1 MSERLY
7 SLLPSHLRVR
17 DAGQGEPLRALL
29 RVLETEANRVEADIA
44 GLYDDWFIETCDD
57 WVIPYI
63 GDLLGVRPLN
73 PTGPGSRRAYVANTL
88 AYRRR
93 KGTAAVLEQLAR
105 DVTGWPA
112 HAVEFFQLLGT
123 TQHLNHVRAANVRT
137 PDFRESNQLELLGG
151 PFERAAHTAEL
162 RRMVT
167 EGGRYNIPNVGLF
180 LWRLQS
186 FAVERGEARTI
197 TNEGD
202 GSLLGYTFH
211 PLGLDATLF
220 NQPQTEREITHL
232 ADEVNVPGPL
242 RRRPLFDELEALR
255 KALEEGRT
263 PDTTYFG
270 EQPVLRV
277 WAQATPND
285 PLVEFTPEEIVIC
298 CLDDWRQP
306 VPQNFTRQS
315 DGSNYATGVAVDPVL
330 GRLTFPSGVEPQQVL
345 VSYSYGFSSDLGG
358 GPYPRLAPSGRA
370 ATWQVGV
377 SRDKTAVGSER
388 IFTDLGDAI
397 DAWNADAVE
406 GTAGVVA
413 VMDSRSYGEPF
424 PEIVIKAGCQLRII
438 AADWPVT
445 PGDTPERRVGA
456 LLPEGVRPHLAGD
469 LTVQGVA
476 AANPGELILE
486 GLLIEG
492 KLTVAPAEFAVANSG
507 NLGGLRLS
515 HCTLVPDNGGL
526 AVPQDHK
533 QLRVSIER
541 SIMGDV
547 LLEASV
553 PQLAIAD
560 SVVDGRILGEET
572 AADLNAVSVLGS
584 TKLRR
589 LDASDCLFVG
599 AVTVTLRQEGCV
611 RFCFVPPDQS
621 LTPRRYRCQ
630 PDLALE
636 QRAAEI
642 AEALHLDP
650 PPDLSPAE
658 AALIKGRVRPVFTF
672 TNLAEAC
679 YAQLGLTCA
688 AEIAAGAEDGSEM
701 GAFRHLQ
708 QAQRAANLRAVLPDY
723 LRFGLEAGLFFV
735 T

>member
-17 DAGQGEPLRALL
+17 DAEQGEPLRALL
-29 RVLETEANRVEADIA
+29 RVIETEANRVETDIA
-44 GLYDDWFIETCDD
+44 GLYDDWFIETCAD

-112 HAVEFFQLLGT
+112 HAVEFFELLGT
-123 TQHLNHVRAANVRT
+123 TQHLNHVRAANFRT
-137 PDFRESNQLELLGG
+137 PDFRDSNRLELLDG
-151 PFERAAHTAEL
+151 PFERAARTAEV
-162 RRMVT
+162 RRIVT

-186 FAVERGEARTI
+186 FAVESGEARTI
-197 TNEGD
+197 TNESD
-202 GSLLGYTFH
+202 GALLGFTFN
-211 PLGLDATLF
+211 PLGLDAPLF

-232 ADEVNVPGPL
+232 AEEINVPGPL
-242 RRRPLFDELEALR
+242 RRRPLYDEFEARR

-263 PDTTYFG
+263 PDTNYFG
-270 EQPVLRV
+270 EQPILRV
-277 WAQATPND
+277 WAQATTND

-306 VPQNFTRQS
+306 VPQNFTRQN

-330 GRLTFPSGVEPQQVL
+330 GRLTFPTGVEPQQVL

-358 GPYPRLAPSGRA
+358 GPYPRLAPAGRA
-370 ATWQVGV
+370 VTWQVGV
-377 SRDKTAVGSER
+377 SRDKTAVGAER
-388 IFTDLGDAI
+388 IFADLGDAI
-397 DAWNADAVE
+397 DAWNNEAVE
-406 GTAGVVA
+406 GTAGAIA

-424 PEIVIKAGCQLRII
+424 PAIVVKAGCQLRII
-438 AADWPVT
+438 AADWPIA
-445 PGDTPERRVGA
+445 PGDTMERRVGA

-476 AANPGELILE
+476 SANPGELILE

-492 KLTVAPAEFAVANSG
+492 KLTVAPAEVAVANSG
-507 NLGGLRLS
+507 NLGSLRLL

-526 AVPQDHK
+526 VVPQDNK
-533 QLRVSIER
+533 QLGVAIER
-541 SIMGDV
+541 SIVGDV
-547 LLEASV
+547 LLDAPV

-560 SVVDGRILGEET
+560 SVVDGRVLGLET
-572 AADLNAVSVLGS
+572 AAELDGVTVFG
-584 TKLRR
+584 TTELRR
-589 LDASDCLFVG
+589 LDASDCLFVSP
-599 AVTVTLRQEGCV
+599 VTVTLRQEGCV
-611 RFCFVPPDQS
+611 RFCFVPLDAS

-636 QRAAEI
+636 QRAAEV

-650 PPDLSPAE
+650 PPDLTPAE
-658 AALIKGRVRPVFTF
+658 TALIKGRVRPVFTSSR
-672 TNLAEAC
+672 LADAG

-688 AEIAAGAEDGSEM
+688 LEISAGAEDGSEM

-708 QAQRAANLRAVLPDY
+708 QTQRAANLRAVLPDY

>member
-29 RVLETEANRVEADIA
+29 RVFETEADRVEADIA
-44 GLYDDWFIETCDD
+44 GLYDDWFIETCGD

-112 HAVEFFQLLGT
+112 HAVEFFELLGT
-123 TQHLNHVRAANVRT
+123 TQHLNHVRAGNFRT
-137 PDFRESNQLELLGG
+137 PEFRDSNRLELVNS
-151 PFERAAHTAEL
+151 PFERVAHTAEV
-162 RRMVT
+162 RRIVT

-197 TNEGD
+197 TND
-202 GSLLGYTFH
+202 GAFPGFAFH
-211 PLGLDATLF
+211 PLGLDAPLF

-232 ADEVNVPGPL
+232 AEEVNVPGPL
-242 RRRPLFDELEALR
+242 RRRSLYDELEARR

-277 WAQATPND
+277 WAQATVND

-330 GRLTFPSGVEPQQVL
+330 GRLTFPAGVEPHQVL

-370 ATWQVGV
+370 VIWQVGV
-377 SRDKTAVGSER
+377 SRDKTSAGAER

-397 DAWNADAVE
+397 DAWNDESVE
-406 GTAGVVA
+406 GTAGVIA

-424 PEIVIKAGCQLRII
+424 PAIVIKAGCQLRII
-438 AADWPVT
+438 AADWPVA
-445 PGDTPERRVGA
+445 PGETPERRVGA

-476 AANPGELILE
+476 SANPGELILE
-486 GLLIEG
+486 GILIEG
-492 KLTVAPAEFAVANSG
+492 KLTVAPAEVAVANSG
-507 NLGGLRLS
+507 NLGSLRLS
-515 HCTLVPDNGGL
+515 HCTLVPENGGL
-526 AVPQDHK
+526 GVPQDNK
-533 QLRVSIER
+533 QLRVTIER
-541 SIMGDV
+541 SIMGD
-547 LLEASV
+547 LILGAPV

-560 SVVDGRILGEET
+560 SVVDGRVLGLET
-572 AADLNAVSVLGS
+572 AADLNGVTVSGTTQV
-584 TKLRR
+584 RR
-589 LDASDCLFVG
+589 LDASDSLFVG

-611 RFCFVPPDQS
+611 RFCFVPPDVS

-642 AEALHLDP
+642 AAALHLDP
-650 PPDLSPAE
+650 PPDLSLAE
-658 AALIKGRVRPVFTF
+658 AALIKGRVRPVFTSSR
-672 TNLAEAC
+672 LADAG

-688 AEIAAGAEDGSEM
+688 EEIAAGAEDGSEM

-708 QAQRAANLRAVLPDY
+708 QPQRAANLRAVLPDY
-723 LRFGLEAGLFFV
+723 LRFGLEAGHFFV